1 MTFPI
6 VKISVLIFYNRL
18 FPRKGFRLVICGVG
32 ALLLLML
39 LCGLLGILFQCL
51 PIHSIWRPYVEHHCF
66 NQMAFYL
73 AMGSLNLVTDIFVV
87 LMPIPILWGLQLP
100 AARKSAL
107 VAVFLLA
114 GL

>member
-1 MTFPI
+1 VTFPI

-39 LCGLLGILFQCL
+39 LCGLPGILFQCL
-51 PIHSIWRPYVEHHCF
+51 PTHSIWQPYVEHHCF
-66 NQMAFYL
+66 NQMAFYV
-73 AMGSLNLVTDIFVV
+73 AMGSLNLVTDVFVV
-87 LMPIPILWGLQLP
+87 LMPIPILWSLQLP

>member
-1 MTFPI
+1 
-6 VKISVLIFYNRL
+6 
-18 FPRKGFRLVICGVG
+18 
-32 ALLLLML
+32 
-39 LCGLLGILFQCL
+39 
-51 PIHSIWRPYVEHHCF
+51 
-66 NQMAFYL
+66 MAFYL

-87 LMPIPILWGLQLP
+87 LMPIPILWSLQLP